1 MVEADPACTGFQAAP
16 AGIGA
21 GTFLHLKD
29 RKASSTSEEA
39 GLAVV
44 AAGTGTDIQI
54 TDADLHEEGHG
65 RRFRL
70 RSGSVDDIAVCIK
83 NAVSRIRISALL
95 GIGQILVPAKAS
107 APCRVP

>member
-54 TDADLHEEGHG
+54 TVPTFTRKGTAGV
-65 RRFRL
+65 
-70 RSGSVDDIAVCIK
+70 SGSGAG
-83 NAVSRIRISALL
+83 A
-95 GIGQILVPAKAS
+95 
-107 APCRVP
+107 